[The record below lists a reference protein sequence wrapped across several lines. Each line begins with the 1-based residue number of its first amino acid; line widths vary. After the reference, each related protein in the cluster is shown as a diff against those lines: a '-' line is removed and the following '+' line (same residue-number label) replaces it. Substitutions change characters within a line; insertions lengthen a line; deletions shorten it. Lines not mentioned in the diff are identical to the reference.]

1 MVVGRTVVVAEIV
14 VESAMSTGV
23 TIYKINN
30 KYQLTLKRQIN

>member
-23 TIYKINN
+23 TIYKMNN
-30 KYQLTLKRQIN
+30 KY